1 MLIDD
6 AGTDDWIRGTYT
18 YTPSYEI
25 EDAYLH
31 DLCFTAI
38 LADADLNT
46 CPLNEI
52 SLLDSEELQD
62 MQVKMNETIATLA
75 QTSTSAAVSA
85 MYSSVQQQMGSL
97 IELTTTALT
106 SGGNSSMRLNQTLPL
121 VGFTNM
127 NISLP
132 RLNVFVTEFI
142 QQELR
147 LWDTIRDGSALSHH
161 MEPSYYLALAKAI
174 NSSTLV

>member
-1 MLIDD
+1 MQ
-6 AGTDDWIRGTYT
+6 APTTGSEVHT

-31 DLCFTAI
+31 DLCCTAI

-46 CPLNEI
+46 CSLNEI
-52 SLLDSEELQD
+52 SLLDSGKLQD
-62 MQVKMNETIATLA
+62 MQVKINETIATLA

-97 IELTTTALT
+97 IELTTTALS

-132 RLNVFVTEFI
+132 SLNVFVTEFI

-147 LWDTIRDGSALSHH
+147 LWDRVGT
-161 MEPSYYLALAKAI
+161 EPSHGTILLFGAHTI
-174 NSSTLV
+174 IQRSIHSQQ